1 MHRHSLFFS
10 SGLTAFLLTVGAP
23 SSASAQEAPP
33 APPQAPVRG
42 VPIDKSSTYTYQ
54 FDDDSMTAVGLG
66 DVPKLRVLPRAS
78 RETVIRPRASFIV
91 PLIRSI
97 ETVGDPY
104 PPPIRVRLSRLSRQ

>member
-10 SGLTAFLLTVGAP
+10 SGLMAFLLTVGAP
-23 SSASAQEAPP
+23 CSAQEAPP
-33 APPQAPVRG
+33 APVRG

-66 DVPKLRVLPRAS
+66 DVPKLRVLPHAS
-78 RETVIRPRASFIV
+78 RETVIRPRASFVV

-104 PPPIRVRLSRLSRQ
+104 PPPIRVRLSRLPRQ